1 MGSQGED
8 DMSELLEIFRK
19 EESKYREFVDLK
31 RRLQAEVRRA
41 RELEREVEQI
51 LEKAKIF
58 ESGVFLDF
66 VQEAVKITPEDMYI
80 FLRHRHRFHRV
91 FWMDILRA
99 IKKWENYLETL
110 LKACRGIHLPEPPP
124 MFLRKPVEREMELPL
139 GQEIRRVW
147 VQDVEVRIDGEIGVD
162 EGVVVLSYQDGGK
175 PEREV
180 IRGLRDLPL
189 LLALFEPISELLNE
203 AMSLYQTYASELE
216 GFKRKITSEYHREI
230 LMQDL

>member
-1 MGSQGED
+1 
-8 DMSELLEIFRK
+8 MSELLEIFRK

-58 ESGVFLDF
+58 ELGTFLDF
-66 VQEAVKITPEDMYI
+66 VQEAVKITPEDLR
-80 FLRHRHRFHRV
+80 FLLHRYHFRQLS
-91 FWMDILRA
+91 MSILRA
-99 IKKWENYLETL
+99 IKKWENSLETL
-110 LKACRGIHLPEPPP
+110 LKACRGINLPEPPP
-124 MFLRKPVEREMELPL
+124 AFLRKPVERGMELPL
-139 GQEIRRVW
+139 GQEMRRVW

-203 AMSLYQTYASELE
+203 TVSLYQTYANELE
-216 GFKRKITSEYHREI
+216 GFKRKITSQYHREI

>member
-1 MGSQGED
+1 
-8 DMSELLEIFRK
+8 MSELLEIFRK

-51 LEKAKIF
+51 SKKAKIF
-58 ESGVFLDF
+58 ELGTFLDF
-66 VQEAVKITPEDMYI
+66 VQEAIKITPEDLH
-80 FLRHRHRFHRV
+80 FLLRHRYHFRQLS
-91 FWMDILRA
+91 MSILRA
-99 IKKWENYLETL
+99 IKRYENYLETL
-110 LKACRGIHLPEPPP
+110 LKVCRGINLPEPPP
-124 MFLRKPVEREMELPL
+124 AFLRKPVEREMELPL

-147 VQDVEVRIDGEIGVD
+147 VQDVEVRIDDEIGVD

-203 AMSLYQTYASELE
+203 TMSLYQTYANELE